1 MGLCKDVFGVR
12 FSKEEKTWI
21 RRVAVMR
28 GCLYTFSKEDFMKWV
43 LEAKIYSHQN
53 GDEFFHYSDDLTVQ
67 AQTSYLISCPGNG
80 PIALMESNE
89 MRNLFFPF
97 I

>member
-1 MGLCKDVFGVR
+1 MCFNHSVPLKRKYGFGVR

-28 GCLYTFSKEDFMKWV
+28 GCLYTFSKGDLMKWV

-53 GDEFFHYSDDLTVQ
+53 GDEFFHCSDDLTVQ
-67 AQTSYLISCPGNG
+67 AQTLVWYIGVISSH
-80 PIALMESNE
+80 AQAMARL
-89 MRNLFFPF
+89 L
-97 I
+97 